1 MPPINILIKPAS
13 SACNMACQYC
23 FYKDVAAHREQE
35 FEGML
40 SIESIEKV
48 IQAGMEYAEH
58 ICSFAFQGG
67 EPTLAG
73 LDFYRQVVVLQKQY
87 AKPGV
92 EIRNAIQTNGYT
104 IDEEWAAFF
113 QIIFWL
119 DCRWTDRQ
127 SCITATAQMCRERI
141 RSIEL

>member
-1 MPPINILIKPAS
+1 
-13 SACNMACQYC
+13 
-23 FYKDVAAHREQE
+23 
-35 FEGML
+35 ML

-58 ICSFAFQGG
+58 ICSFVFQGG

-113 QIIFWL
+113 RENHFLVGLSL
-119 DCRWTDRQ
+119 DGPPELHNRNRTDVQGKDTFNRVMKP
-127 SCITATAQMCRERI
+127 CGC
-141 RSIEL
+141 

>member
-1 MPPINILIKPAS
+1 
-13 SACNMACQYC
+13 
-23 FYKDVAAHREQE
+23 
-35 FEGML
+35 
-40 SIESIEKV
+40 
-48 IQAGMEYAEH
+48 MEYAEH

-113 QIIFWL
+113 SCLLYTSIAV
-119 DCRWTDRQ
+119 CTGNTD
-127 SCITATAQMCRERI
+127 TLLHAA
-141 RSIEL
+141 